1 VTLKYNFMITH
12 KKYLLILPITLLSF
26 ANARSQTIAQ
36 LVEQLSLDVQKLTQ
50 LKTIL
55 SDMYKDY
62 EVIDKGYTD
71 IRNIAAGNF
80 NLHKAF
86 LDGLL
91 LVSPAVRDYPRIIDI
106 LNAEYSIVTEYQ
118 AANNRFRADPHFTL
132 SELNYL
138 SDTYNALFQRSLKS
152 IDELTMVTTDDQLR
166 MSDSQRL
173 QAIDRVY
180 SEITA
185 QLGFLRHFNNNT
197 TIQAIQRA
205 KAANDIGTLKS
216 IYGITQ

>member
-1 VTLKYNFMITH
+1 MSFP
-12 KKYLLILPITLLSF
+12 KKYLFLLSITLLSF

-71 IRNIAAGNF
+71 IKNIAAGNF

-91 LVSPAVRDYPRIIDI
+91 LVSPAVRDYPRITDI
-106 LNAEYSIVTEYQ
+106 LDAEFNIVSEYKS
-118 AANNRFRADPHFTL
+118 ASDRFRADGHFTVQ
-132 SELNYL
+132 ELNYIN
-138 SDTYNALFQRSLKS
+138 DTYNSLFQKSLKG
-152 IDELTMVTTDDQLR
+152 IDELTMVITDGQLR
-166 MSDSQRL
+166 TSDAQRL
-173 QAIDRVY
+173 EAIDRVY
-180 SEITA
+180 LDITG
-185 QLGFLRHFNNNT
+185 QLSYLRRFNNNT
-197 TIQAIQRA
+197 SIQAIQRL
-205 KAANDIGTLKS
+205 KAVNDMGTLKT
-216 IYGITQ
+216 IYGIKN

>member
-1 VTLKYNFMITH
+1 MILH
-12 KKYLLILPITLLSF
+12 KKHLLILPIALLSF
-26 ANARSQTIAQ
+26 TNVRSQTIAQ
-36 LVEQLSLDVQKLTQ
+36 LIEQLSLDVQKLTQ

-55 SDMYKDY
+55 NDMYKDY

-71 IRNIAAGNF
+71 IRNIAEGNF

-86 LDGLL
+86 LDALL
-91 LVSPAVRDYPRIIDI
+91 LVSPAVKDYPRLIDI
-106 LNAEYSIVTEYQ
+106 LNAEYSIVSESQ

-132 SELNYL
+132 PETSSI
-138 SDTYNALFQRSLKS
+138 SDTYNALIQRSLKS
-152 IDELTMVTTDDQLR
+152 IDELTMVTTDNQLR

-185 QLGFLRHFNNNT
+185 QLGSLRHFNNNT
-197 TIQAIQRA
+197 AIQAIQRA

>member
-1 VTLKYNFMITH
+1 MIFN
-12 KKYLLILPITLLSF
+12 KKHLLILPITLLSF

-91 LVSPAVRDYPRIIDI
+91 LVSPAVRDYPRIINI
-106 LNAEYSIVTEYQ
+106 LNAEYSFVTEYQ
-118 AANNRFRADPHFTL
+118 AAN
-132 SELNYL
+132 S
-138 SDTYNALFQRSLKS
+138 
-152 IDELTMVTTDDQLR
+152 
-166 MSDSQRL
+166 
-173 QAIDRVY
+173 
-180 SEITA
+180 
-185 QLGFLRHFNNNT
+185 
-197 TIQAIQRA
+197 
-205 KAANDIGTLKS
+205 
-216 IYGITQ
+216 